1 MANQK
6 KKLNQMKAQ
15 RDFDSALQKFS
26 DESEEVDPM
35 RVRGSFYEM
44 NLPKPPEEKFK
55 KAYQSKSP
63 AKKNKKKGNYRL
75 KPITT
80 SKQYTVD
87 APTPIDDL
95 SPSQFEGSS
104 NRMDS

>member
-6 KKLNQMKAQ
+6 KKLSQMKAQ

-26 DESEEVDPM
+26 DDDEEVDPM

-44 NLPKPPEEKFK
+44 NAGFIKPSTNEKAM
-55 KAYQSKSP
+55 KAYESKSP
-63 AKKNKKKGNYRL
+63 RKHKKKTGYRL

-80 SKQYTVD
+80 SKQYTID
-87 APTPIDDL
+87 ASDEN
-95 SPSQFEGSS
+95 SPSSHH
-104 NRMDS
+104 MDSVMTG